1 MRKFS
6 CHRSATLWLFPS
18 LSLSLPLPL
27 SLSLSLPLSLPL
39 SFSLFLSLFHV
50 NTSEHFLTCEQ
61 ESVFYHSLFFSLKTL
76 FLLLSH
82 AWQISLTHSLSL
94 LLSLI
99 SLPSNPLLYSW
110 DRKHPCW
117 KWEKVK
123 RKEQRER
130 ERERERDWT
139 KKGIFLLSLF
149 SSMFAGFQGG
159 SAFHAEKNPFR
170 RICSS
175 STTYSQNCVHLVPNR
190 VKFKVI
196 DWFITNTN
204 YNCSNYWYNYLASNW
219 QRWRRRRRW
228 LFWNSFTPSVL
239 INFKTFAKCIFVWSS
254 VL

>member
-1 MRKFS
+1 M
-6 CHRSATLWLFPS
+6 T
-18 LSLSLPLPL
+18 
-27 SLSLSLPLSLPL
+27 
-39 SFSLFLSLFHV
+39 
-50 NTSEHFLTCEQ
+50 N
-61 ESVFYHSLFFSLKTL
+61 
-76 FLLLSH
+76 
-82 AWQISLTHSLSL
+82 LTHSLSL
-94 LLSLI
+94 SFAF
-99 SLPSNPLLYSW
+99 SHLPAVQPPFVQLRSKASMLEMGES
-110 DRKHPCW
+110 K
-117 KWEKVK
+117 EKGT
-123 RKEQRER
+123 
-130 ERERERDWT
+130 ERERDWT

-219 QRWRRRRRW
+219 QRWRRRRRRW
-228 LFWNSFTPSVL
+228 LFWNSFTPRVL
-239 INFKTFAKCIFVWSS
+239 INFKTFAKCSCVWSS